1 MIINQNEG
9 IGRREVTNND
19 IEEGNEKTNDDDLIG
34 IDIDP
39 NVSPKQHRS
48 NRSRDRAKLRARIS
62 RPTQFK
68 RERGTSGSLQL
79 VSVRLKEAGNTY
91 LRHMNEMERSRFAVI
106 LINSILRFQCIDMIA
121 Y

>member
-1 MIINQNEG
+1 M
-9 IGRREVTNND
+9 
-19 IEEGNEKTNDDDLIG
+19 EEGNESFYDNDPSHNLPSPDGVDF
-34 IDIDP
+34 DP
-39 NVSPKQHRS
+39 NVTTRHSRS
-48 NRSRDRAKLRARIS
+48 RAKLQGRIS

-106 LINSILRFQCIDMIA
+106 LKL
-121 Y
+121 

>member
-1 MIINQNEG
+1 M
-9 IGRREVTNND
+9 
-19 IEEGNEKTNDDDLIG
+19 EEGNERTDDNDPSHHFPSPDGVDL
-34 IDIDP
+34 DP
-39 NVSPKQHRS
+39 NVTPRKHSS
-48 NRSRDRAKLRARIS
+48 NRSRAKLRGRIS

-106 LINSILRFQCIDMIA
+106 LKL
-121 Y
+121 

>member
-1 MIINQNEG
+1 M
-9 IGRREVTNND
+9 
-19 IEEGNEKTNDDDLIG
+19 EEGNESTYDNDPSHNFPSPDGDDF
-34 IDIDP
+34 DP
-39 NVSPKQHRS
+39 NVTTRHSSTRS
-48 NRSRDRAKLRARIS
+48 RAKLRGMIS

-106 LINSILRFQCIDMIA
+106 LKL
-121 Y
+121 